1 MDKCGQCGYV
11 YGSIAVGD
19 IPDALRALGD
29 HYRNVILDPDAEG
42 LVKIRPT
49 ADVWSALEYACHFR
63 DVLLSQRDRMILA
76 LVEDMPSYAPMYR
89 DERVFLAGYGRES
102 VAEVAGELPMA
113 ANLMAKLFECLST
126 DQLERPC
133 IYNYPEPSER
143 NVAWLGHHTLH
154 EGIHHLDDVRSVVGQ
169 VASG

>member
-1 MDKCGQCGYV
+1 V
-11 YGSIAVGD
+11 YGSVAVGD

-29 HYRNVILDPDAEG
+29 HYREVILDPETEG
-42 LVKIRPT
+42 LVKVRPA
-49 ADVWSALEYACHFR
+49 ADVWSVLEYACHFR
-63 DVLLSQRDRMILA
+63 DVLLSQRDRVILA
-76 LVEDMPSYAPMYR
+76 LVEEMPSYAPMYR
-89 DERVFLAGYGRES
+89 DERVFLAGYRREAL
-102 VAEVAGELPMA
+102 AEVAAELPMA
-113 ANLMAKLFECLST
+113 ANLMAKVFEGLST

-154 EGIHHLDDVRSVVGQ
+154 EGIHHLDDVRSVLGQ